1 MATAEKILADKGS
14 DVVWIGPE
22 ATVLEA
28 VRLMNMHRV
37 GAVIIIADSKLAG
50 IFTERDVMRRIVGEQ
65 RDPTA
70 IRVGDVMT
78 APVACAAL
86 HTTDHE
92 LREVFRDK
100 RIRHLPVVDGGRV
113 VGVVSIGDVNR
124 AEKKVQDQT
133 IQYLQQYMSV
143 T

>member
-1 MATAEKILADKGS
+1 MATAEKILTDKNG
-14 DVVWIGPE
+14 DVVWIGPN

-37 GAVIIIADSKLAG
+37 GAVIIIAEGKLAG
-50 IFTERDVMRRIVGEQ
+50 IFTERDLMRRVVGEQ
-65 RDPTA
+65 RDPTTT
-70 IRVGDVMT
+70 RVGDVMT
-78 APVACAAL
+78 TPVACAAL
-86 HTTDHE
+86 YTTDNE

-100 RIRHLPVVDGGRV
+100 RIRHLPVVDAGRV
-113 VGVVSIGDVNR
+113 IGVVSIGDVNR
-124 AEKKVQDQT
+124 VEKKVHEQT

>member
-1 MATAEKILADKGS
+1 MATAEKILAEKGG

-28 VRLMNMHRV
+28 VRLMNIKRV
-37 GAVIIIADSKLAG
+37 GAVIILAEGRLAG

-65 RDPTA
+65 LEATKT
-70 IRVGDVMT
+70 RVGDVMT
-78 APVACAAL
+78 TPVACAAM

-92 LREVFRDK
+92 LREVFRNK
-100 RIRHLPVVDGGRV
+100 RIRHLPVVDAGRV

-124 AEKKVQDQT
+124 VEKKVQDQT
-133 IQYLQQYMSV
+133 INYLQQYMSV